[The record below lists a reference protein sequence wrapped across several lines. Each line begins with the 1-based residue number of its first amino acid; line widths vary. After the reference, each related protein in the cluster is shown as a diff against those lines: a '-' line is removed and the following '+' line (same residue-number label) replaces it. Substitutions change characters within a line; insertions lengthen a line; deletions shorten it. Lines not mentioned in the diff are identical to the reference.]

1 MVLLATCHL
10 SPAGLLLHDPVWYD
24 HLPYLPFPESWPVF
38 TPRDKLADWL
48 EMPRSCEIED
58 ARAGLSRAP
67 PPRSGSQPPSSALA
81 DLRGPQPLGGSYC
94 NGAARRFLSRRSLL
108 SPRPIAAMWSAL
120 LLPRVST
127 RAGTARRW
135 TSTWRQAHA

>member
-81 DLRGPQPLGGSYC
+81 DLRGPQPLGGSYRDEASC
-94 NGAARRFLSRRSLL
+94 RPAPSPPCGAPSFCLVFPPAQVQQGDGPRR
-108 SPRPIAAMWSAL
+108 
-120 LLPRVST
+120 
-127 RAGTARRW
+127 GD
-135 TSTWRQAHA
+135 